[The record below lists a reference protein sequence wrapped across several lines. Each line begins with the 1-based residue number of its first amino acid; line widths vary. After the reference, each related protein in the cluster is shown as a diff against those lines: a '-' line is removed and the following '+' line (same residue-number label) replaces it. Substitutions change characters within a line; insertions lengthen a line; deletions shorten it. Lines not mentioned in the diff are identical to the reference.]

1 MWKGV
6 PHREV
11 VHRLF
16 KLSRWGFEV
25 KILNFPDDA
34 MMQAAVA
41 DCATFNFLPL
51 LWLSFYWGFLRGCL
65 FLGRW
70 GFGLCWLAVIDQAVT
85 VTVAGWFVN
94 R

>member
-1 MWKGV
+1 LWKGV

-16 KLSRWGFEV
+16 KLSRRGFEV

-41 DCATFNFLPL
+41 DCATFNF
-51 LWLSFYWGFLRGCL
+51 FYLYSGFLFTGA
-65 FLGRW
+65 F
-70 GFGLCWLAVIDQAVT
+70 LAVGFAG
-85 VTVAGWFVN
+85 VAFFLTAGAGA
-94 R
+94 